1 MLLVK
6 IVTKY
11 DNWGRMGNRMFLYAF
26 GKILSIIKKAEYYC
40 NPISNFPNTHNE
52 IPLPSSLSM
61 NNPIYLR
68 KDYGSNYVNIDEL
81 IKTDRD
87 IIIDSFLQKSA
98 YYIPHKE
105 AIKQWFTFDTSSF
118 IKPNDNELVIHIRET
133 DYKMLHVYIND
144 DIYIKMI
151 KDLQFT
157 HKTVVTDNCN
167 APLINKLREDG
178 CKILSEKPV
187 DKFNIDNDHN
197 IMQDYVYML
206 HSKHLLISQ
215 STFSWWPAFLGDQ
228 EKVFVPIT
236 DNGMWK
242 KSPEQD
248 DIDLFIDNKFTKIG
262 V

>member
-1 MLLVK
+1 VK
-6 IVTKY
+6 IMTKY
-11 DNWGRMGNRMFLYAF
+11 DNWGRMGNRMFPYAF

-40 NPISNFPNTHNE
+40 NPISSFPNTFNE
-52 IPLPSSLSM
+52 IQLPPSLSM
-61 NNPIYLR
+61 NDPIYLR
-68 KDYGSNYVNIDEL
+68 KEYGSNHVNIDEL
-81 IKTDRD
+81 IRTDRD
-87 IIIDSFLQKSA
+87 IIIDSFLQKSI

-105 AIKQWFTFDTSSF
+105 VIKQWFAFDTTHF
-118 IKPNDNELVIHIRET
+118 IKPSNDELVIHIRET
-133 DYKMLHVYIND
+133 DYKIIHVYIND

-151 KDLQFT
+151 NDLQFE
-157 HKTVVTDNCN
+157 HKTIVTDNCN

-178 CKILSEKPV
+178 CKILSQKP
-187 DKFNIDNDHN
+187 IDTFDINNGDT

-206 HSKHLLISQ
+206 YSKYLLISQ

-242 KSPEQD
+242 KSPAQD
-248 DIDLFIDNKFTKIG
+248 DIDLFINDKFTKIG